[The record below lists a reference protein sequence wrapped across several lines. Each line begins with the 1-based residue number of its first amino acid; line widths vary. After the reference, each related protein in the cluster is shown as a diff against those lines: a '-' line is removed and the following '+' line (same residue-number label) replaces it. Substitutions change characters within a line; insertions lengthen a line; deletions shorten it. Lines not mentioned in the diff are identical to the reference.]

1 MAGDLLHNALIYLGA
16 AIVCVPVAKKLG
28 IGSVLGYIIAGVVIG
43 PFALGLIGQEGED
56 VMHAAEFGVV
66 MMLFVIGLEL
76 SPQAFWQMRKRIVG
90 LGGLQLGLTAAL
102 LFPVFLFLFGLP
114 VNASVA
120 LALSFAMS
128 STAIVLQTLKEKSIE
143 QTDAG
148 RSSFSVLLFQ
158 DIAVIPILAILPLL
172 AGVQRE
178 QVAVSTNPIIAFLE
192 TNTTITILGAVV
204 VVVVLGR
211 FVINPL
217 LHYIAR
223 SQVRELFTA
232 SALFI
237 IIGVSYLMTLVGI
250 SAALGAFMA
259 GVLLA
264 NSEFRHELESD
275 VEPFKGLLLGVF
287 FTAVGSTIN
296 FNVLADNAVEVM
308 MAVVGIML
316 LKAVVLAVIGWRYRI
331 SMAQNLL
338 FALLLSQVGEF
349 VFVLLSS
356 ILQFSLIDRELSD
369 LLMATVTLSMIV
381 SPLLLFIY
389 DRFLA
394 KLLVPTN
401 DVPKD
406 YKVEPEAE
414 HPVII
419 AGFGHFGSTLGRF
432 LRANNVNATFLD
444 SDSDRVAFL
453 RKMGFNVHFGDATRL
468 DLLEAAG
475 AAKARVIISAMD
487 DPGKNMLLAELVKK
501 HFPHVKLFLRA
512 RNRMDAF
519 DLMEKEF
526 DNVYRESLHSSVYM
540 AVDVLADLGQRRYT
554 VSRKANDFIRYDTE
568 ALARLVKDKHD
579 MPTYLTSIRGEIAEQ
594 ERLLNEDVKFI
605 EVREDNSW
613 ENSAM
618 KG

>member
-204 VVVVLGR
+204 MVVVLGR

-223 SQVRELFTA
+223 S
-232 SALFI
+232 
-237 IIGVSYLMTLVGI
+237 
-250 SAALGAFMA
+250 
-259 GVLLA
+259 
-264 NSEFRHELESD
+264 
-275 VEPFKGLLLGVF
+275 
-287 FTAVGSTIN
+287 
-296 FNVLADNAVEVM
+296 
-308 MAVVGIML
+308 
-316 LKAVVLAVIGWRYRI
+316 
-331 SMAQNLL
+331 
-338 FALLLSQVGEF
+338 
-349 VFVLLSS
+349 
-356 ILQFSLIDRELSD
+356 
-369 LLMATVTLSMIV
+369 
-381 SPLLLFIY
+381 
-389 DRFLA
+389 
-394 KLLVPTN
+394 
-401 DVPKD
+401 
-406 YKVEPEAE
+406 
-414 HPVII
+414 
-419 AGFGHFGSTLGRF
+419 
-432 LRANNVNATFLD
+432 
-444 SDSDRVAFL
+444 
-453 RKMGFNVHFGDATRL
+453 
-468 DLLEAAG
+468 
-475 AAKARVIISAMD
+475 
-487 DPGKNMLLAELVKK
+487 
-501 HFPHVKLFLRA
+501 
-512 RNRMDAF
+512 
-519 DLMEKEF
+519 
-526 DNVYRESLHSSVYM
+526 
-540 AVDVLADLGQRRYT
+540 
-554 VSRKANDFIRYDTE
+554 
-568 ALARLVKDKHD
+568 
-579 MPTYLTSIRGEIAEQ
+579 
-594 ERLLNEDVKFI
+594 
-605 EVREDNSW
+605 
-613 ENSAM
+613 
-618 KG
+618 

>member
-275 VEPFKGLLLGVF
+275 VEPFKGLLLGCSSRQW
-287 FTAVGSTIN
+287 GLPST
-296 FNVLADNAVEVM
+296 
-308 MAVVGIML
+308 
-316 LKAVVLAVIGWRYRI
+316 
-331 SMAQNLL
+331 SMCL
-338 FALLLSQVGEF
+338 
-349 VFVLLSS
+349 
-356 ILQFSLIDRELSD
+356 
-369 LLMATVTLSMIV
+369 
-381 SPLLLFIY
+381 
-389 DRFLA
+389 
-394 KLLVPTN
+394 PTM
-401 DVPKD
+401 P
-406 YKVEPEAE
+406 
-414 HPVII
+414 
-419 AGFGHFGSTLGRF
+419 GRC
-432 LRANNVNATFLD
+432 
-444 SDSDRVAFL
+444 
-453 RKMGFNVHFGDATRL
+453 
-468 DLLEAAG
+468 
-475 AAKARVIISAMD
+475 
-487 DPGKNMLLAELVKK
+487 
-501 HFPHVKLFLRA
+501 
-512 RNRMDAF
+512 
-519 DLMEKEF
+519 
-526 DNVYRESLHSSVYM
+526 
-540 AVDVLADLGQRRYT
+540 
-554 VSRKANDFIRYDTE
+554 
-568 ALARLVKDKHD
+568 
-579 MPTYLTSIRGEIAEQ
+579 
-594 ERLLNEDVKFI
+594 
-605 EVREDNSW
+605 
-613 ENSAM
+613 
-618 KG
+618 